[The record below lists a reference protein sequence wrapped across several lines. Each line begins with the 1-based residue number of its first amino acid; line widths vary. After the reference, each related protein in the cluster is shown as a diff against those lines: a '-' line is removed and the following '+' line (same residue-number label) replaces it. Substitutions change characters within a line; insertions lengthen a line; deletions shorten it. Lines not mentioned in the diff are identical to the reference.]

1 MDRSENTFIFL
12 GKRKMIELMKEQ
24 FEYFTDKD
32 AKQNYFH
39 YDKYGK
45 SERLTYLDDYDNVHD
60 IYHSIVGGEEM
71 CLYHENNDRNRR
83 VNLPSFR
90 LLKATNGGH
99 SKSVISSLK
108 EYRKE
113 IAAQPKANN
122 LEHQRS
128 DQER

>member
-1 MDRSENTFIFL
+1 
-12 GKRKMIELMKEQ
+12 
-24 FEYFTDKD
+24 
-32 AKQNYFH
+32 
-39 YDKYGK
+39 
-45 SERLTYLDDYDNVHD
+45 
-60 IYHSIVGGEEM
+60 M